1 MSYSP
6 GLPTNN
12 WISTTPHDTNYVVA
26 ETTAFDYIRVGTAGG
41 LAVTQFGGT
50 EVVFDN
56 VLAGETIGVVGV
68 RVKATGTTATTVQ
81 CAFLPTNVDVTG

>member
-12 WISTTPHDTNYVVA
+12 WVSTTPHDTNYVVA

-41 LAVTQFGGT
+41 VVVTQFGGT
-50 EVVFDN
+50 DITFAS
-56 VLAGETIGVVGV
+56 VLAGEYIPVVGV
-68 RVKATGTTATTVQ
+68 RIKDTGTTATAIE
-81 CAFLPTNVDVTG
+81 CAFPPTNVDVTG